1 MQIIKLAVSL
11 VAVAATGAVAA
22 PADGR
27 PTMVRIGH
35 AAVPTIVRI
44 GHDGAPT
51 IVRIG
56 HDERPTVI
64 RIGHD
69 GESSSSAESSSP
81 SSPGSDSPSS
91 AASSTSVPPSSTSS
105 STSTSATSNTNTST
119 SSSTKP
125 SGDIGKPTNISKDGT
140 STEFVDGNTT
150 VISSTE
156 SPDSSSKSNAA
167 DGRGFASVVTL
178 ALAGSV
184 SVLLAAF

>member
-91 AASSTSVPPSSTSS
+91 AASSTS
-105 STSTSATSNTNTST
+105 TSATSNTNTST